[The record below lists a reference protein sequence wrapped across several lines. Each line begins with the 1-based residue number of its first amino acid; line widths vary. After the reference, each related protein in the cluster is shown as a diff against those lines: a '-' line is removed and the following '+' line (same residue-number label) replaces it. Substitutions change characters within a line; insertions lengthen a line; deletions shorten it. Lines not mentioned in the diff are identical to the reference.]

1 MGFPKLKNKH
11 LFEALFTP
19 DEFVK
24 YKKWDKKNFPSKII
38 ITYDKKTIEHFK
50 RKFKGKY
57 KIIKIAGN
65 PLLLHKNIGIIYPFG
80 IGSPFAATLLEELIA
95 MGGKEFINMGTA
107 GGLVEN
113 GIFLCNKALR
123 DEGTSHH
130 YIADGIYSY
139 PNKELTNKLKK
150 YLIKSGLNFTV
161 GPTWT
166 IDAPYRETKKEVV
179 HYRKKGILTVE
190 MEASAI
196 FAVAKLRGVKI
207 ASVFVVSDVLGNK
220 KWNPQFHKLDLTKN
234 LNKVLDVVI
243 DCLLNF

>member
-1 MGFPKLKNKH
+1 M
-11 LFEALFTP
+11 
-19 DEFVK
+19 
-24 YKKWDKKNFPSKII
+24 
-38 ITYDKKTIEHFK
+38 
-50 RKFKGKY
+50 GKY
-57 KIIKIAGN
+57 KIIKIAGD
-65 PLLLHKNIGIIYPFG
+65 PLLLYKNIGIIYSFG

-107 GGLVEN
+107 GGLVNN

-150 YLIKSGLNFTV
+150 SLIKSGLKFNI

-166 IDAPYRETKKEVV
+166 IDAPYRKTKKEVI
-179 HYRKKGILTVE
+179 YYKKEGILTVE
-190 MEASAI
+190 MEASAL

-207 ASVFVVSDVLGNK
+207 ASVFVVSDVLGNE
-220 KWNPQFHKLDLTKN
+220 KWDSQFHKLDLTKN
-234 LNKVLDVVI
+234 LNKVLDVAI
-243 DCLLNF
+243 DCLLEK